1 MNPHPK
7 SSNPTSNI
15 QKSKIQQSKV
25 RLSESDLI
33 NQLRNNDPAACKILV
48 ETHGKLV
55 FNTALGLLQHRSDAE
70 DMSQE
75 VFAYAFQ
82 SMDTFRGEAR
92 LSTWL
97 YRITVSKSLD
107 LLKARKRLKR
117 FGFLQSL
124 FEPESAKLAIDPP
137 HFQHPGVLLEKQEQA
152 QILFLAIE
160 KLSENQKTAFVLH
173 KLEDLS
179 YAEIAEVMQLS
190 LASIESLLFRA
201 KQNLRVYLGNWYEQN
216 KF

>member
-1 MNPHPK
+1 M
-7 SSNPTSNI
+7 
-15 QKSKIQQSKV
+15 
-25 RLSESDLI
+25 
-33 NQLRNNDPAACKILV
+33 LV
-48 ETHGKLV
+48 EKYGAMV

-82 SMDTFRGEAR
+82 SIENFRGEAKI
-92 LSTWL
+92 STWL

-107 LLKARKRLKR
+107 LLKARKRVKR

-124 FEPESAKLAIDPP
+124 FGSDGANLAIDPP
-137 HFQHPGVLLEKQEQA
+137 HFQHPGVLMEKEEQA
-152 QILFLAIE
+152 KILFWAIE

-179 YAEIAEVMQLS
+179 YAEIAEIMQLS
-190 LASIESLLFRA
+190 LSSIESLLFRA
-201 KQNLRVYLGNWYEQN
+201 KQNLRVYLGTWYEQN

>member
-1 MNPHPK
+1 MP
-7 SSNPTSNI
+7 
-15 QKSKIQQSKV
+15 
-25 RLSESDLI
+25 ESVLI
-33 NQLRNNDPAACKILV
+33 NQLRNKDPIACKMLV
-48 ETHGKLV
+48 EKYGAMV

-82 SMDTFRGEAR
+82 SIENFRGEAK

-107 LLKARKRLKR
+107 LLKARKRVKR

-124 FEPESAKLAIDPP
+124 FGSDGAKLAIDPP

-152 QILFLAIE
+152 EILFLAIE

-173 KLEDLS
+173 KLEDLP

-190 LASIESLLFRA
+190 LSSIESLLFRA
-201 KQNLRVYLGNWYEQN
+201 RQNLRVYLGDWYEQN